1 MEKKRTSNWGTNE
14 SKSNALDSRECRE
27 VQRIRKSN
35 VFTKQWA
42 GEDQKKWKR
51 KKNIFFMNNFKG
63 GGRLEV
69 LYICLLFLIFFLG
82 WLRERVIKNWKII
95 THSTNYGTDK
105 IKKRNSFNRSWHV
118 VFGNSKRNVCIMHA
132 AQCEQNFKTFKQV
145 IMIKS
150 LLIHFFIGGNA
161 FRRVGS

>member
-105 IKKRNSFNRSWHV
+105 IKKKKFFQQELTCCFW
-118 VFGNSKRNVCIMHA
+118 
-132 AQCEQNFKTFKQV
+132 EFKK
-145 IMIKS
+145 KC
-150 LLIHFFIGGNA
+150 LHNA
-161 FRRVGS
+161 CSTMWTEL